1 MPVSWIKNYKGENG
15 TTGRVFATT
24 MGASVDFKS
33 EDLRRL
39 LVNASLW
46 CVGLES
52 KIPEK
57 ADVHVIGDYNPT
69 MFGYD
74 LFQKGIFPSAYEL
87 K

>member
-1 MPVSWIKNYKGENG
+1 MPVSWIRTYQGENG
-15 TTGRVFATT
+15 QTGRVFASTI
-24 MGASVDFKS
+24 GSSIDFKS

-39 LVNASLW
+39 FVNAAFW
-46 CVGLES
+46 CMGMES

-57 ADVHVIGDYNPT
+57 ADVEVIGAYNPT

-74 LFQKGIFPSAYEL
+74 LFKKGVFPSVYEL